1 MDKKLEGPTKDALE
15 VSAFVAAV
23 PTTLRPV
30 FVAARARIKMLVPH
44 AVERVRPGWG
54 LLGFSAPKYFAF
66 LAPSTQG
73 IRLGFEHGVLLDD
86 SWGLLRDTGSQVRS
100 VYLNSLEAVE
110 HAGVAALIL
119 QAEELSNG
127 RHG

>member
-1 MDKKLEGPTKDALE
+1 MAKKLGGSAKDAPE

-23 PTTLRPV
+23 PASLRPV

-54 LLGFSAPKYFAF
+54 LLGFSATKYFAF
-66 LAPSTQG
+66 LAPCPQS

-86 SWGLLRDTGSQVRS
+86 SWGLLRDAGSQVRS
-100 VYLNSLEAVE
+100 VYLGSLEDVAHV
-110 HAGVAALIL
+110 GVAALIL
-119 QAEELSNG
+119 QAEDLSN
-127 RHG
+127 RLHR